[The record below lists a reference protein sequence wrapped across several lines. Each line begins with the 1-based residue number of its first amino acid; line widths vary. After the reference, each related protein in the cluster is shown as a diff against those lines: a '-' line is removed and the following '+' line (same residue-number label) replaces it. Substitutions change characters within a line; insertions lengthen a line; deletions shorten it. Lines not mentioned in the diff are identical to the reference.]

1 MLCRNPYTG
10 GAVPVGCGQCLPCR
24 INRRRLWMWRQFLE
38 SLCHDECCFVTLTYS
53 EDTVPFGGTL
63 RSAHLRDFI
72 KRLRSNVSSLGQSTG
87 IRFFGV
93 GEYGDE
99 TGRPHYHLSLFG
111 VGYAHAAIIQKCWLY
126 GYSLTAEFNETTAQ
140 YVAGYVTK
148 KLTMADDP
156 RLGDRSPEFARMSN
170 RPGLGAPA
178 MAVIAESLHC
188 DAGLDELIKSGDV
201 PFQLKLG
208 KKSIPLGR
216 YLREKLRD
224 EMGVPQA
231 WRDRARQRFTWEKSF
246 ELSAMLQDQLTD
258 TKVPLTVKKVI
269 VNLNL
274 GAMANVEAR
283 SKLIRKKPL

>member
-10 GAVPVGCGQCLPCR
+10 GPVPVGCGQCLPCR
-24 INRRRLWMWRQFLE
+24 INRRRLWMWRQYLE

-53 EDTVPFGGTL
+53 EDTVPFGNTL
-63 RSAHLRDFI
+63 RPVHLRDFI
-72 KRLRSNVSSLGQSTG
+72 KRLRSALVTQDESKSV
-87 IRFFGV
+87 RYFAV

-99 TGRPHYHLSLFG
+99 TERPHYHLSLFG
-111 VGYAHAAIIQKCWLY
+111 VGYAHREIIQDCWPY
-126 GYSLTAEFNETTAQ
+126 GFSLTAEFNETTAQ

-148 KLTMADDP
+148 KLTSPNDE
-156 RLGDRSPEFARMSN
+156 RLGNRNPEFARMST

-178 MAVIAESLHC
+178 MCVISESLHC
-188 DAGLDELIKSGDV
+188 DAGLDELLKTGDV

-224 EMGVPQA
+224 EMGVPQI
-231 WRDRARQRFTWEKSF
+231 WRDRAKQKFTWEKTF
-246 ELSAMLQDQLTD
+246 ELSSLLQDQLTD
-258 TKVPLTVKKVI
+258 SKAPITVKKVI
-269 VNLNL
+269 INLNL
-274 GAMANVEAR
+274 GQMANLEAR

>member
-10 GAVPVGCGQCLPCR
+10 GPVPVGCGQCLPCR

-53 EDTVPFGGTL
+53 EDTSPFGGNL
-63 RSAHLRDFI
+63 RSGHLRDFI
-72 KRLRSNVSSLGQSTG
+72 KRLRFHVSSVSQSQAL
-87 IRFFGV
+87 RYFAV

-111 VGYAHAAIIQKCWLY
+111 VGYAHREIIQRCWLY
-126 GYSLTAEFNETTAQ
+126 GFTLTAEFNETTAQ

-148 KLTMADDP
+148 KLTSSDDE
-156 RLGDRSPEFARMSN
+156 RLGGRTPEFARMSN
-170 RPGLGAPA
+170 RPGLGAAA
-178 MAVIAESLHC
+178 MAVIAESLHS
-188 DAGLDELIKSGDV
+188 DPGLDDILASGDV

-224 EMGVPQA
+224 EMGVPQE
-231 WRDRARQRFTWEKSF
+231 WRDRVKQKFTWEKSF
-246 ELSAMLQDQLTD
+246 EMSSLLQDQLTD
-258 TKVPLTVKKVI
+258 TKVPLTVKSVI

-274 GAMANVEAR
+274 GKMANLEAR